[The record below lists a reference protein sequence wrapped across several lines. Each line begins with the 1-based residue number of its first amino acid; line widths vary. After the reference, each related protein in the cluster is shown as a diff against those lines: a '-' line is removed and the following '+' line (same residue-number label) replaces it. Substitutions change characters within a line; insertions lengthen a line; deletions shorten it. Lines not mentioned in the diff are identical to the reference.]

1 MEPQEDAEENRSVKG
16 PGAAPVGTRTWMQ
29 KQNTEV
35 PSKKCGVARRLL
47 LGL

>member
-29 KQNTEV
+29 KHRTQKS
-35 PSKKCGVARRLL
+35 PARNVGW
-47 LGL
+47 LGGYC